1 MPFAIAM
8 MTKLCF
14 VNCAIYS
21 SLILEWEE
29 DKFICSISAHHA
41 IALPLSLK

>member
-1 MPFAIAM
+1 MY
-8 MTKLCF
+8 F
-14 VNCAIYS
+14 VNRAIYS

-29 DKFICSISAHHA
+29 DKFICSVSAHHA